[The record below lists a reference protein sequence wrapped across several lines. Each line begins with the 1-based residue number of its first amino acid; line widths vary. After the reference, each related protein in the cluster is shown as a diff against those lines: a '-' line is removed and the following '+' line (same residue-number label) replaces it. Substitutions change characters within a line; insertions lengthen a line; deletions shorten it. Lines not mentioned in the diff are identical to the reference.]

1 MYVPE
6 GAVLAGNDSIAIGAA
21 KALQEAGYRIPDDI
35 SIIGVDDIPY
45 SAMTVP
51 PLITMRISRSVMG
64 TLAVNLLRE
73 RIKHPDWP
81 YMHADHGAARRAGQY
96 PPRAVD

>member
-21 KALQEAGYRIPDDI
+21 KALQEAGYRTPDDI
-35 SIIGVDDIPY
+35 SIGVDDIPY

-51 PLITMRISRSVMG
+51 PLTTMRISRSVMG

-81 YMHADHGAARRAGQY
+81 YMHLQITAQLVERGSARR
-96 PPRAVD
+96 VL